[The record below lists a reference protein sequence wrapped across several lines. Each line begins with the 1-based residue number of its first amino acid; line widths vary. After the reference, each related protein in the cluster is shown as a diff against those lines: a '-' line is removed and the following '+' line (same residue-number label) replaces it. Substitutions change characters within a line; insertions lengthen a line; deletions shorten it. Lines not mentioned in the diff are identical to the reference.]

1 MKFCSN
7 CGSKLKEGQDVCL
20 KCGKNLN
27 NNSDNEKKTAK
38 KLASIVSLI
47 LFIIGFSCLVYII
60 INIIQYT
67 NKDKADE
74 NIDYSEY
81 IKLDPQKLHSDYI
94 ANEIA
99 AEDEY
104 EGKYYYFT
112 GKVYK
117 VEESWG
123 DTYLKI
129 QYKDQ
134 SSKTDKLIELDADFN
149 DREILKSIKKDDIV
163 TVYCKFN
170 GRVIEDF
177 MGVITTYSFKKCKF
191 K

>member
-67 NKDKADE
+67 NKDNADE

-104 EGKYYYFT
+104 GGKYYYFT